1 MQSVFEVIL
10 LLGRPASGKS
20 EFLDYMQRQPP
31 ARARERYG
39 LGRLTIVDD
48 FPFLWAKFEEDD
60 ILERLGRARL
70 WSRPA
75 EPSYTT
81 TDPLIWPFLIEKIN
95 RAALAVLASPTFT
108 PGEDTL
114 LIEFSRGGPS
124 AYRDALA
131 RLDLRILRRAGI
143 LYIDVSF
150 AESCR
155 RNRARYD
162 EARKSSILAHSVPE
176 EAMHEVYACDDWATV
191 TSGEAGCLAIAPLER
206 SAGLLL
212 VPYVTMPNEPESTD
226 PDVLDGRYHQALS
239 ALMARWQGFPAP

>member
-1 MQSVFEVIL
+1 MASVFEVIL

-20 EFLDYMQRQPP
+20 EFLDYMQKQSP

-48 FPFLWAKFEEDD
+48 FPFLWEKFEEDD

-95 RAALAVLASPTFT
+95 RAALSVLGAPTFR
-108 PGEDTL
+108 PGEETV

-124 AYRDALA
+124 AYRDGLA
-131 RLDLRILRRAGI
+131 RLDPRILSRAAI
-143 LYIDVSF
+143 LYVQVSF

-162 EARKSSILAHSVPE
+162 AARKSSILAHSVPE
-176 EAMHEVYACDDWATV
+176 EAMHQVYAQDDWAALT
-191 TSGEAGCLAIAPLER
+191 GGPAGCLAVAPLER
-206 SAGLLL
+206 SSGAIL

-226 PDVLDGRYHQALS
+226 PAVLDCRYRQALS
-239 ALMARWQGFPAP
+239 ALMARWQGR